1 MATGYEIA
9 HGHSMTDGCDFE
21 TRLRIAANDGLR
33 FDLRTKL
40 PEEWSAVGGLDGVA
54 RAALRGLVF
63 ETDDLEGTIGEI
75 ADREHRIEGA
85 ILQTTIV

>member
-40 PEEWSAVGGLDGVA
+40 PEEWSA
-54 RAALRGLVF
+54 
-63 ETDDLEGTIGEI
+63 IGEI